1 MSRGLGEQR
10 LSQQVPSA
18 QQTHCRWA
26 GVGRNRPGPWSIRA
40 RGCEWQ
46 EWAGQAQTRGTAV
59 PGGPAAGRA
68 GREGLALS
76 PDAPRKTPPAIPS
89 YLAKAHFFQCSKTR
103 STEGGRG
110 SYDGEA
116 AEPGTSQVAACSCS
130 RRRPPVWPGAGPA
143 PSPWSQAPGDGRPRT
158 RGRGPPRTWRRP
170 AGAPARPPARQDQW
184 RHLTLKV
191 PPCLPPAPH
200 GHHCPGHGSGA
211 LRTRAHVTERTARR
225 GARR

>member
-116 AEPGTSQVAACSCS
+116 AEPGMSQVAACSCS

-143 PSPWSQAPGDGRPRT
+143 PSPWSQAPGDGRLAPEGGVLPAPGDGQLAPRLGLQPDKT
-158 RGRGPPRTWRRP
+158 SGDILPSKSRP
-170 AGAPARPPARQDQW
+170 ACPPPPTGTTAPATA
-184 RHLTLKV
+184 LA
-191 PPCLPPAPH
+191 PCAHAP
-200 GHHCPGHGSGA
+200 
-211 LRTRAHVTERTARR
+211 T
-225 GARR
+225 